1 MSELNKYQKF
11 LICHNRTDGFSINK
25 LCESYGQSREVIL
38 RILHKNLALPLNKG
52 LYPTNVDKKHITFA
66 MKHLRSNPYITLEQV
81 NMRFPEAFNKCI
93 LNRNRRHTEEF
104 LKSLSNNNKQ
114 T

>member
-1 MSELNKYQKF
+1 MNKYQKF
-11 LICHNRTDGFSINK
+11 LICHNRTDRFSINK

-38 RILHKNLALPLNKG
+38 RILHKNLALPLDNG
-52 LYPTNVDKKHITFA
+52 LYSTSDDKKRIIFD
-66 MKHLRSNPYITLEQV
+66 MKRLRSNPYITLEQV
-81 NMRFPEAFNKCI
+81 NMRFPEVFNECV

-104 LKSLSNNNKQ
+104 LKSLSNNNNQQ